1 LVSKPDGE
9 LRVTPQIQGHNR
21 DDYRRVLAGAG
32 LKVEYISK
40 PYFLC
45 VELLNASTT
54 SAAQLKS

>member
-1 LVSKPDGE
+1 
-9 LRVTPQIQGHNR
+9 VTPQIQGHNR